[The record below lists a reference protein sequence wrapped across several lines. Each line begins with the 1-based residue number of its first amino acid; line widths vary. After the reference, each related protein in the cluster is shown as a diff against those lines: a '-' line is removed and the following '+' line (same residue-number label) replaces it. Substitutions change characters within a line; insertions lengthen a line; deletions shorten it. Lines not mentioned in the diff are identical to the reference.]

1 MSSDVLELTKENFES
16 NITNASKPV
25 MVDLWAEWCMPCKM
39 LSPVVD
45 EIAKDYKDKI
55 NVAKL
60 NVDDHPELATQLSVM
75 NIPTLIFFKAGKEE
89 DRIVGVKSKEDIEA
103 KIQELI

>member
-1 MSSDVLELTKENFES
+1 
-16 NITNASKPV
+16 